1 MASND
6 GVGGR
11 WMAAVQLIP
20 GLKLDD
26 KSQERSAGELS
37 VLDMLSQSTLKQ
49 DQDLD
54 LPRNIANRTAALLKA
69 YFRIRR
75 LVIKGLLGHAY
86 VRPKNHWRSALCFLN
101 RNRGWDMYKIPVA
114 DIESVLT
121 CLGNARKTF
130 LRDNT
135 GRQPEKQSEF
145 KAILKQLDKW
155 NARDTY
161 QTPPTTADDGDEKLE
176 TQTALQSTGTLPA
189 HPDESAR
196 PLESQATPP
205 ATSTAGQSSA
215 SSKNGEAR
223 PCVSTVPETPVR
235 TLKATKAGE
244 ESPGLFVSPDGPI
257 GPRSPLFYDDDDT
270 ILSLLERIQKLE
282 EEKEEISRQAD
293 GRVRAAREETFA
305 AVLPTLNMYKQ
316 DSEPD

>member
-6 GVGGR
+6 GIDDR
-11 WMAAVQLIP
+11 CMTAVQLVP
-20 GLKLDD
+20 GLRLDD
-26 KSQERSAGELS
+26 KSQERSAGELL
-37 VLDMLSQSTLKQ
+37 VLDMLSQPTLNQGQ
-49 DQDLD
+49 DQDL
-54 LPRNIANRTAALLKA
+54 PRIIANRTAALLGA

-86 VRPKNHWRSALCFLN
+86 
-101 RNRGWDMYKIPVA
+101 DMYNIPVA

-121 CLGNARKTF
+121 RLGNARKTF
-130 LRDNT
+130 LRDNP
-135 GRQPEKQSEF
+135 GPQPEKQSEF

-155 NARDTY
+155 NARDAY
-161 QTPPTTADDGDEKLE
+161 QTPPTTADDGGEKLE
-176 TQTALQSTGTLPA
+176 NQTALESTHTPPA
-189 HPDESAR
+189 HPGESPR
-196 PLESQATPP
+196 PLESQATPA
-205 ATSTAGQSSA
+205 ATLTVGQSSA
-215 SSKNGEAR
+215 SSKNGGTR
-223 PCVSTVPETPVR
+223 PCASAVPATPVR
-235 TLKATKAGE
+235 TLKVTKAGE

-257 GPRSPLFYDDDDT
+257 GPRSPLFHDDNNT

-282 EEKEEISRQAD
+282 EEKEEIARQAD